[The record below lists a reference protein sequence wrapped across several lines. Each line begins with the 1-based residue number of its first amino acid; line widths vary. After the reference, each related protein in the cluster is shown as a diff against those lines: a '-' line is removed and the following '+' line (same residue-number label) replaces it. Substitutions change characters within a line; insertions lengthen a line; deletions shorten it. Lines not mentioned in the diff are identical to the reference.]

1 MRKSIGLKI
10 LVPFCIL
17 AIVCG
22 LCSTLIYSKI
32 AQMNSVTKSISDN
45 YMTITEKTGDVESDF
60 VLLQYKMARYAT
72 AFDEDDLKQLNSDI
86 AGAVE
91 RMDANVATIQ
101 EKSSGEEEIAA
112 SKQFKD
118 SYATFS
124 QKLKEAKKGID
135 DYEINGM
142 KNLNEAVD
150 ETYKAFQADID
161 EMKEFNSTKVQ
172 ESQDALNL
180 ASRQST
186 FAFVV
191 LIVLL
196 VVSIVFCVILVLVT
210 VLRPTKHAIRRLN
223 GIVHSI
229 EEDHGDLTSQIK
241 VETRDEIGALVIG
254 INKFIDL
261 LKEIIN
267 EIKSDAVELQGNVE
281 QVFNGVNTSN
291 VDIRTVSEAM
301 EKLSCGMEDV
311 ANHAENLNG
320 QAISVYQAME
330 QIAGE
335 ANNGSD
341 FAKEIKKRANALCE
355 SGQERRKVTGQMA
368 ADINSLLQSSLEKSK
383 DVEKINALTNDILDI
398 SSQTNLLALNASI
411 EAARAG
417 EVGKGFAVVA
427 DEIRKLA
434 DSSRETANNIQEI
447 SKEVNSSVGELA
459 ENANKMLAFID
470 EEVMPDYDNLVNT
483 GNQYNEDAN
492 RVDDI
497 MLQFADSATSLKDT
511 MHDMATL
518 IQEIAGTINSSSEQV
533 SDVSESV
540 TTLTDSMR
548 DIQTSIG
555 VTEDVSRRLDSEVAK
570 FVTDE
575 NEYIGYETPV
585 ETAEVDETEDQDAL
599 DVECSD
605 DMSWDETGSE
615 VETFDYEEESVE
627 METDSEVSFDE
638 AFDVPE
644 DNSEVSDLLP
654 EESSEEAAA
663 AFAEDDDFDEF
674 AEFGST
680 EEYEELAAETEDQT
694 EEE

>member
-17 AIVCG
+17 AVVCG
-22 LCSTLIYSKI
+22 ICSTLIYSRI
-32 AQMNSVTKSISDN
+32 TQMNSVTKSISDN
-45 YMTITEKTGDVESDF
+45 YMTITDKTGDVESDF

-72 AFDEDDLKQLNSDI
+72 AFDEEDLKQLNTDI
-86 AGAVE
+86 TQATE
-91 RMDANVATIQ
+91 RMDANMAMIQ
-101 EKSSGEEEIAA
+101 EKCSGEDEIAA
-112 SKQFKD
+112 SKAFQD

-124 QKLKEAKKGID
+124 KKLKEAKKGID

-142 KNLNEAVD
+142 KNLSEVVED
-150 ETYKAFQADID
+150 TYQAFQADID
-161 EMKEFNSTKVQ
+161 EMKEFNSKKVQ
-172 ESQDALNL
+172 ESQDALNA

-186 FAFVV
+186 LAFVI

-196 VVSIVFCVILVLVT
+196 IVSIASCILLVLMT
-210 VLRPTKHAIRRLN
+210 VLRPTKHAIRHLN
-223 GIVHSI
+223 GIVRSI

-241 VETRDEIGALVIG
+241 VETKDEVGTLVVG

-261 LKEIIN
+261 LKDIII

-281 QVFNGVNTSN
+281 QVFSGVNTSN
-291 VDIRTVSEAM
+291 VDIKTVSEAM
-301 EKLSCGMEDV
+301 EKLSCGMEEV
-311 ANHAENLNG
+311 AGHAENLNG
-320 QAISVYQAME
+320 QATRVYQAME

-341 FAKEIKKRANALCE
+341 FAKEIKKRANELCE

-497 MLQFADSATSLKDT
+497 MLEFADSATSLKDT

-518 IQEIAGTINSSSEQV
+518 IQEIAVTINSSSEQV

-540 TTLTDSMR
+540 ITLTDSMR
-548 DIQTSIG
+548 DIQTSIS

-575 NEYIGYETPV
+575 YEDS
-585 ETAEVDETEDQDAL
+585 EFEMSAEDQSCEEAEEDA
-599 DVECSD
+599 
-605 DMSWDETGSE
+605 
-615 VETFDYEEESVE
+615 
-627 METDSEVSFDE
+627 ETDMDESFDE
-638 AFDVPE
+638 
-644 DNSEVSDLLP
+644 VSDTP
-654 EESSEEAAA
+654 EEDSSVEEVAA
-663 AFAEDDDFDEF
+663 AFSEGEDFDEF

-680 EEYEELAAETEDQT
+680 EEYEELAAKT
-694 EEE
+694 EE